1 MEEIVRYNYRL
12 RPGKQAE
19 QALLEEWD
27 RCRWLWNEAVHM
39 QISGQKL
46 KFKEL
51 SKMLTEL
58 RSKHNWFSAGSQVTQ
73 QQVLRLYDQALLRK
87 FKVKGAGWPKFKKK
101 NISKVSLEY
110 SKEFSIKENKLKLSK
125 IHSIPMV
132 LHRDMP
138 SKPSSVRV
146 YQDNLGYWYAS
157 FVVRREVETLP
168 ESNNSIGIDWGISQ
182 PANTTNENHDL
193 YYAGHRKRCQSE
205 VAKAQRKM
213 SRRFKKGQKQ
223 SKGYQQAKRQSAK
236 LQKKAARQNKH
247 DSSVW
252 AKDVVANNQL
262 IAIED
267 FKPKFLSKSTMAKK
281 ASDIALGQ
289 LKTILVEKST
299 RAGRQVFL
307 INPKHTT
314 MTCSQ
319 CFSRATKKLEL
330 SQRIFNCEHCG
341 LSLGRDLNAAR
352 VILAVAELNHISVED
367 VSREM
372 GIKPPLWRNP
382 SLEDLS

>member
-19 QALLEEWD
+19 KALLAEWD

-39 QISGQKL
+39 QISGQRPN
-46 KFKEL
+46 FKEL

-58 RSKHNWFSAGSQVTQ
+58 RSKHSWFSNGSQVTQ
-73 QQVLRLYDQALLRK
+73 QQMLRLYDQAFSRK
-87 FKVKGAGWPKFKKK
+87 FKVKGTGWPKFKKK
-101 NISKVSLEY
+101 NVAKISLEY

-125 IHSIPMV
+125 VNSIPMV
-132 LHRDMP
+132 LHREMP

-146 YQDNLGYWYAS
+146 YQDNLGHWYAS

-168 ESNNSIGIDWGISQ
+168 EKNNSIGIDWGISQ
-182 PANTTNENHDL
+182 PANTTNKDYDL
-193 YYAGHRKRCQSE
+193 YYAGHRKRCQAE

-213 SRRFKKGQKQ
+213 SRRFKKGKNQ
-223 SKGYQQAKRQSAK
+223 SKGYQESKRQSAK

-247 DSSVW
+247 DANVW

-289 LKTILVEKST
+289 LKTILVEKAT

-307 INPKHTT
+307 INPRHTT